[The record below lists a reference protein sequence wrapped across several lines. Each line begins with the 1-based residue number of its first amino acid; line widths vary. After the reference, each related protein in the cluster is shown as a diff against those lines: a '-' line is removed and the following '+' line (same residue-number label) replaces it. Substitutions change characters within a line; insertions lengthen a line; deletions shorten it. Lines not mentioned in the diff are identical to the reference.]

1 MPMGIRDMQF
11 QSFSLRHQKILINFN
26 VFSSGSSDILL
37 KGVLYAEFLILVD
50 NLNAFYSAEDGR
62 YVVSAEKVNHV
73 TGLDFNKKTINQIM
87 REACDLS
94 FMIDTDVKQAA
105 APMIDEIQIL
115 SSGDIAFKLTKSFDF
130 FRNSLSFKSIYE
142 KLPYRFTTSK
152 LELPQIGQQIMLIA

>member
-37 KGVLYAEFLILVD
+37 KGVLSAELLILVD

-115 SSGDIAFKLTKSFDF
+115 SSGDIDF

>member
-1 MPMGIRDMQF
+1 
-11 QSFSLRHQKILINFN
+11 
-26 VFSSGSSDILL
+26 
-37 KGVLYAEFLILVD
+37 
-50 NLNAFYSAEDGR
+50 
-62 YVVSAEKVNHV
+62 
-73 TGLDFNKKTINQIM
+73 
-87 REACDLS
+87 
-94 FMIDTDVKQAA
+94 MIDTDVKQAA

>member
-1 MPMGIRDMQF
+1 M
-11 QSFSLRHQKILINFN
+11 
-26 VFSSGSSDILL
+26 FSSGSSDILL
-37 KGVLYAEFLILVD
+37 KGVLSAELLILVD

-115 SSGDIAFKLTKSFDF
+115 SSGDITFKLTKVLI